1 MEERKQKEDKP
12 ITIYDIAKEA
22 GVSPSTVSRVL
33 TNKVKVNPKKRD
45 IICKIMEK
53 YDFKPNA
60 LARSLADTKSN
71 TIGIIT
77 ADVRNPFY
85 AQIFVA
91 CEVAARRAGYI
102 VLLCNSMGETDQEKQ
117 LLTQMQEQRVDAV
130 IQLGG
135 RADDLESNPS
145 YVEQANR
152 LIKTMPLVVSG
163 KLDGTDAYQ
172 VQIDAVKAMESIMEY
187 LIRLK
192 HTKIAMI
199 GGRMDVLSTY
209 EKRQTYLKVLERHQI
224 KPVEAFMRDNGEY
237 SYEAGYRSM
246 NELLSGTNIPTAVI
260 AINDFSA
267 TGIIRSIIEHGYRI
281 PQDISVVSYDNTYM
295 ANFLIP
301 KLTSV
306 DYNYEAYG
314 EKLVQTAILASRKE
328 EVPRIQYIE
337 PTIVIRESSGPA
349 PISV

>member
-1 MEERKQKEDKP
+1 MEEQKQKEDKP
-12 ITIYDIAKEA
+12 VTIYDIAREA
-22 GVSPSTVSRVL
+22 GVSASTVSRVL
-33 TNKVKVNPKKRD
+33 TNKVKVSSQKRD
-45 IICKIMEK
+45 MICKIMEK

-102 VLLCNSMGETDQEKQ
+102 VLLCNSLGETEQEEQ
-117 LLTQMQEQRVDAV
+117 LLTQLQEQRVDAV

-135 RADDLESNPS
+135 RGDDLKSNQA
-145 YVEQANR
+145 YVEHANR
-152 LIKTMPLVVSG
+152 LTKTTPLIVSG

-209 EKRQTYLKVLERHQI
+209 QKRQTYLRVLEKHGI
-224 KPVEAFMRDNGEY
+224 TPVKEFMRDNGEY
-237 SYEAGYRSM
+237 SYEAGYSSM

-267 TGIIRSIIEHGYRI
+267 TGIIRSIVEHGYRI

-306 DYNYEAYG
+306 DYNYEAFG
-314 EKLVQTAILASRKE
+314 ERLVQTAILASKKE
-328 EVPRIQYIE
+328 KIPKLQYIE
-337 PTIVIRESSGPA
+337 PTLVIRESSGIA
-349 PISV
+349 PI

>member
-1 MEERKQKEDKP
+1 MEERRQKEDKP
-12 ITIYDIAKEA
+12 VTIYDIAREA

-33 TNKVKVNPKKRD
+33 TNKVKVNQEKRD

-102 VLLCNSMGETDQEKQ
+102 VILCNSLGETEQEEQ
-117 LLTQMQEQRVDAV
+117 LLTQMQEQRVDAI

-135 RADDLESNPS
+135 RGDDLVSNS
-145 YVEQANR
+145 AYVELANR
-152 LIKTMPLVVSG
+152 LIKTTPLIVSG
-163 KLDGTDAYQ
+163 KLDGADVYQ

-209 EKRQTYLKVLERHQI
+209 EKRQTYLKVLEKHKI
-224 KPVEAFMRDNGEY
+224 KPVKSFMRDNGEY
-237 SYEAGYRSM
+237 SYEAGYQSM
-246 NELLSGTNIPTAVI
+246 NELLSGTEIPTAVI

-295 ANFLIP
+295 ASFLIP

-306 DYNYEAYG
+306 DYNYEAFG
-314 EKLVQTAILASRKE
+314 EKLVQTAISASKKE
-328 EVPRIQYIE
+328 NIPKLQFIE
-337 PTIVIRESSGPA
+337 PTLVIRESSGVA
-349 PISV
+349 PD

>member
-1 MEERKQKEDKP
+1 MVHR
-12 ITIYDIAKEA
+12 
-22 GVSPSTVSRVL
+22 ST
-33 TNKVKVNPKKRD
+33 
-45 IICKIMEK
+45 
-53 YDFKPNA
+53 
-60 LARSLADTKSN
+60 
-71 TIGIIT
+71 
-77 ADVRNPFY
+77 
-85 AQIFVA
+85 
-91 CEVAARRAGYI
+91 EVAARRAGYI

-295 ANFLIP
+295 ANF
-301 KLTSV
+301 
-306 DYNYEAYG
+306 
-314 EKLVQTAILASRKE
+314 R
-328 EVPRIQYIE
+328 
-337 PTIVIRESSGPA
+337 
-349 PISV
+349 